1 MTGKENTSNAEPKTS
16 SLHPAYTVTNIQN
29 KVRTLDGTSVT
40 YSSWV
45 KLFKLHAKAYKV
57 LDHIDGTTAPKEGD
71 DEYDSWQE
79 IDALILQWIYAT
91 LSDEYLVR
99 VLETDAMARAT
110 WVKLEGIFLNNKG
123 SRATTLEHDFTNLTL
138 GACASLDEYCQ
149 KLKDIAEQLG
159 DVGFPVSEPRL
170 VMQLVRGLPSEY
182 DVTAALINQTSPTW
196 DEARTSL
203 QKEQQRQ
210 AARQNNNHSMLV
222 TTLVPAATTTEPPT
236 QPNNPPAPNTAPT
249 DPNRYPPNYYDPN
262 RPRGRGRGYRGGRGR
277 GYRGRGNYTNSNWNQ
292 PSPNYPPTYG
302 PQQPPAPFPS
312 WNTPPTPYPSQ
323 AWAPNQ
329 PPPTFHQA

>member
-1 MTGKENTSNAEPKTS
+1 M
-16 SLHPAYTVTNIQN
+16 TNIQN
-29 KVRTLDGTSVT
+29 KVHPLDDTKVT

-79 IDALILQWIYAT
+79 IDALILQWIYPT

-99 VLETDAMARAT
+99 VLETDTTARAT
-110 WVKLEGIFLNNKG
+110 WAKLEGIFINNKG

-149 KLKDIAEQLG
+149 KLKDIADQRG
-159 DVGFPVSEPRL
+159 DVGFLVSEPRL
-170 VMQLVRGLPSEY
+170 VMQLVRGPPSEY

-210 AARQNNNHSMLV
+210 AARQNNNQSILV
-222 TTLVPAATTTEPPT
+222 TTMVPAATTTEPPT
-236 QPNNPPAPNTAPT
+236 QPNNPPVPNTAPT
-249 DPNRYPPNYYDPN
+249 NHNRYPPNFYGPN

-277 GYRGRGNYTNSNWNQ
+277 GYRGRDNYPNSHWNQ
-292 PSPNYPPTYG
+292 PSPNYHPTYG
-302 PQQPPAPFPS
+302 PQQPPPLFPS

-329 PPPTFHQA
+329 PLPTYPQAQYNQAHLAYQQAQMQQLT